1 MDERRIAGYRAQA
14 EACLANAERRHD
26 IPTQRYWLQ
35 LADAWTRMA
44 DNIAKPPPEK
54 TDEPLN

>member
-1 MDERRIAGYRAQA
+1 MDELKIAGYRVQA
-14 EACLANAERRHD
+14 EACFAHAGRTHD

-44 DNIAKPPPEK
+44 DNLAKPGLQK
-54 TDEPLN
+54 NNDT